1 MNASRRF
8 VVWGTIPLGSLVGGG
23 LARWIGLRPTLF
35 AGAAGA
41 SFCFLFMLFS
51 PLRHI
56 RRLPDEPVVEDE
68 LMPLTAVVLP
78 DG

>member
-1 MNASRRF
+1 
-8 VVWGTIPLGSLVGGG
+8 
-23 LARWIGLRPTLF
+23 LRPTLF

-41 SFCFLFMLFS
+41 SSCFLFMLFS

-68 LMPLTAVVLP
+68 LKPLPAVVLP